1 MKDTQDLYE
10 LALHLEKLKGKETQ
24 FSLGFSGRL
33 IQTRKRIDEP
43 WVRGFT
49 YALVL
54 FVAGIISAYT
64 TVWNNWNFAQ
74 ILPFWLVAAGYI
86 GILIIEEKRMHKSH
100 NKDRIMLINLENC
113 PICQY
118 IFDADG
124 RLHFQQYTEIICPI
138 CHSKFGKK
146 GAKKKK

>member
-1 MKDTQDLYE
+1 MKGTQDLYE
-10 LALHLEKLKGKETQ
+10 LALHLEKIKGKETH

-49 YALVL
+49 YASVL
-54 FVAGIISAYT
+54 FVAGIVSAYT
-64 TVWNNWNFAQ
+64 SFWSNWSLVQ
-74 ILPFWLVAAGYI
+74 TLPFWLVATAYI

-100 NKDRIMLINLENC
+100 KKSRIMVIELETC

-124 RLHFQQYTEIICPI
+124 RLHFQQYAEIICPI

-146 GAKKKK
+146 SVKKKK